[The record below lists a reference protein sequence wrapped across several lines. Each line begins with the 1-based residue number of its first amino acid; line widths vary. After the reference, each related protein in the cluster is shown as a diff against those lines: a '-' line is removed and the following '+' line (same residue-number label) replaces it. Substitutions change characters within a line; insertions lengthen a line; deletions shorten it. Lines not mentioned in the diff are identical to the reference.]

1 MRILCLS
8 DTHGYH
14 ERLPIDETVDVIV
27 HTGDFSNSYGKNNIY
42 ETEEFLSWFNSLNVK
57 YKILVAGNHDTYFEE
72 LSKKGGIN
80 AVKDYLS
87 VDYSNIIYLQDSGI
101 SINGINFYGAPWCP
115 IYYDWAFMVDDDY
128 QKMMFSKIPEDTNIL
143 LTHTPA
149 YGILDYSNG
158 KLCGSTPLLN
168 RIQEIKSLGNLKYHI
183 FGHIHMDDGNSKEHV
198 GNNEKTDYIAV
209 NACNINYL
217 GFYEPIIIEI

>member
-80 AVKDYLS
+80 EVKDYLS
-87 VDYSNIIYLQDSGI
+87 LDYPNIIYLQDSGI
-101 SINGINFYGAPWCP
+101 SINGINFYGTPWCP
-115 IYYDWAFMVDDDY
+115 IYYDWAFMVDDNY
-128 QKMMFSKIPEDTNIL
+128 QKMMFSKIQEDTNIL

-149 YGILDYSNG
+149 HGILDYSNG
-158 KLCGSTPLLN
+158 KLCGSTTLLN
-168 RIQEIKSLGNLKYHI
+168 RIQEIKSLGDLKYHI
-183 FGHIHMDDGNSKEHV
+183 FGHIHMDDGNSKEHI
-198 GNNEKTDYIAV
+198 GDNEKTDYIAV

>member
-14 ERLPIDETVDVIV
+14 ERFKIDETVDVVV

-72 LSKKGGIN
+72 LSKKGGID
-80 AVKDYLS
+80 AVKDFLS
-87 VDYSNIIYLQDSGI
+87 LDYPNIIYLQDSNI
-101 SINGINFYGAPWCP
+101 SINGVNFYGTPWCP

-128 QKMMFSKIPEDTNIL
+128 QKMMFSKIPDDANIL

-149 YGILDYSNG
+149 HGILDYSNG
-158 KLCGSTPLLN
+158 TLCGSTPLLN

-183 FGHIHMDDGNSKEHV
+183 FGHIHMDEGNSKEHV
-198 GNNEKTDYIAV
+198 GTNEKTDYIAV

>member
-14 ERLPIDETVDVIV
+14 ERLPIDETVDVVV

-57 YKILVAGNHDTYFEE
+57 YKILVSGNHDTYFEE

-87 VDYSNIIYLQDSGI
+87 LDYPNVIYLQDSGI
-101 SINGINFYGAPWCP
+101 SINGINFYGTPWCS
-115 IYYDWAFMVDDDY
+115 IYNDWSFMVDDNY
-128 QKMMFSKIPEDTNIL
+128 QKMMFSKIPDDANIL

-149 YGILDYSNG
+149 HGILDYSNG
-158 KLCGSTPLLN
+158 TLCGSTPLLN

-183 FGHIHMDDGNSKEHV
+183 FGHIHMDEGNSKEHV